1 MASAYDLLHEGV
13 RRRLWEMGWT
23 ALRPIQ
29 DRAIEHL
36 LADRGD
42 CVIAAPTAGGKT
54 EAAFLPIL
62 SRIADDAAGG
72 VRAMYIGP
80 LKALINDQ
88 FVRLADLC
96 ARLAIPVH
104 RWHGDVGAAQRRAL
118 LARPSGVLLITP
130 ESLEAMFVLRP
141 TQMPSIFGRL
151 AYVVIDE
158 MHAFI
163 GSVRGAQL
171 KSQLYRLRERCGC
184 DPVRVGLSAT
194 LGDPEA
200 ACAWLRPGGAAAT
213 YITDPDAERSLKILV
228 RGYQRQTPGGG
239 ADEGA
244 AREEGAARDDD
255 PTLRLV
261 ARSILR
267 ACHGSTSLAFANA
280 KSRIEELA
288 DCLQSEATQMGLRH
302 EVVVHHGSLSKE
314 QREHAEER
322 LRAETP
328 CTAVCSNTLEMG
340 IDIGEVDSVIQVAAP
355 WSVASLA
362 QRVGRSGRREGAAA
376 VLRAFFVEDAP
387 TPEDTLWDGLH
398 LDFLRGIAVIELMLE
413 KFSEPP
419 EVHRP
424 HLSTLVHQLLSTLAE
439 TGGMSAQRL
448 YRRLIDSRAF
458 GQLTPGDF
466 AVLLR
471 GLAEHGLVAQMAEGD
486 IILGLRGQKLCDHF
500 SFYAAFTTPEEFRVV
515 HLAREIGSL
524 PATLLPPPGEFV
536 LLAGR
541 RWRVEAIDG
550 DRREVHVIPGKG
562 RRIPKF
568 TSLAADI
575 HPRVHAKMRELACTS
590 DAPTYL
596 DDGAKEILAHVRGTA
611 HLVGRFQ
618 PALQPVPPA
627 GRSRVFLWAGTR
639 IQRTVFLALREA
651 GLEVQDEQ
659 VGLEVK
665 APVEQ
670 TREVLRGLQERT
682 PDPRLLAARA
692 DRELAARQCGADKFD
707 WALPDPLWAAAYAE
721 DRLAISR
728 GAFGVG

>member
-1 MASAYDLLHEGV
+1 MASAFDLLHEGV
-13 RRRLWEMGWT
+13 RRRLWEMKWT

-29 DRAIEHL
+29 DLAIEHL
-36 LADRGD
+36 MADRGD

-88 FVRLADLC
+88 FARLADLC
-96 ARLAIPVH
+96 ARLTIPVH

-141 TQMPSIFGRL
+141 TQMPSIFARL

-200 ACAWLRPGGAAAT
+200 ACAWLRPDGAAAT
-213 YITDPDAERSLKILV
+213 YVTDPDAERSLQILV
-228 RGYQRQTPGGG
+228 RGYQRRPAPAG
-239 ADEGA
+239 ADEDA
-244 AREEGAARDDD
+244 AQDED

-267 ACHGSTSLAFANA
+267 ACHGSTNLAFANA

-288 DCLQSEATQMGLRH
+288 DCLQSEAAQMDLRH
-302 EVVVHHGSLSKE
+302 DVVVHHGSLSKE

-322 LRAETP
+322 LRADAP

-376 VLRAFFVEDAP
+376 VLRAFFIEDAP
-387 TPEDTLWDGLH
+387 APEDTLWDGLH
-398 LDFLRGIAVIELMLE
+398 LDFLRGIAAIELMLE
-413 KFSEPP
+413 RFSEPP
-419 EVHRP
+419 DVHRP

-458 GQLTPGDF
+458 GRLTPGDF

-471 GLAEHGLVAQMAEGD
+471 GLAEHGLVAQMDGGD
-486 IILGLRGQKLCDHF
+486 LILGLRGQKLCDHF
-500 SFYAAFTTPEEFRVV
+500 SFYAAFATPEEFRIM

-541 RWRVEAIDG
+541 RWRVETIDG
-550 DRREVHVIPGKG
+550 DRREVHVVPGKG
-562 RRIPKF
+562 RRAPKF

-590 DAPTYL
+590 DIPAYL

-611 HLVGRFQ
+611 HLVVHFQ

-639 IQRTVFLALREA
+639 VQRTVFLALREA

-665 APVEQ
+665 APIER
-670 TREVLRGLQERT
+670 TREVLRGLQEKA
-682 PDPRLLAARA
+682 PAPRLLAARA

-707 WALPDPLWAAAYAE
+707 WALPDALWAAAYSE

-728 GAFGVG
+728 GAFELG

>member
-1 MASAYDLLHEGV
+1 MAFPFDLLHEGV
-13 RRRLWEMGWT
+13 RRRLWEMKWT

-88 FVRLADLC
+88 FGRVADLC
-96 ARLAIPVH
+96 ARMAIPVH

-118 LARPSGVLLITP
+118 LGRPSGVLLITP

-141 TQMPSIFGRL
+141 TQMPAIFGRL

-171 KSQLYRLRERCGC
+171 KSQLHRLRERCGC

-200 ACAWLRPGGAAAT
+200 ACAWLRPGGAAAAH
-213 YITDPDAERSLKILV
+213 ITDPNAERSVSVLV
-228 RGYQRQTPGGG
+228 RGYQSRPPADA
-239 ADEGA
+239 ADEDA
-244 AREEGAARDDD
+244 DEED
-255 PTLRLV
+255 PTMRLV

-267 ACHGSTSLAFANA
+267 ACHRSTNLAFANA

-288 DCLQSEATQMGLRH
+288 DCLQSEAAQMGLRH
-302 EVVVHHGSLSKE
+302 DVVVHHGSLSKE

-322 LRAETP
+322 LRADAP

-340 IDIGEVDSVIQVAAP
+340 IDIGEVDNVIQLAAP

-362 QRVGRSGRREGAAA
+362 QRVGRSGRREGAKA
-376 VLRAFFVEDAP
+376 VLRAFFIENAP

-398 LDFLRGIAVIELMLE
+398 LDFLRGIATIELMRE
-413 KFSEPP
+413 GFAEPP
-419 EVHRP
+419 EVHRA

-448 YRRLIDSRAF
+448 YRRLMDGRAF

-466 AVLLR
+466 AILLR
-471 GLAEHGLVAQMAEGD
+471 GLADHGLVEQMAAGD

-500 SFYAAFTTPEEFRVV
+500 SFYAAFTAPEEFRVV

-524 PATLLPPPGEFV
+524 PAALLPPPGEFV

-541 RWRVEAIDG
+541 RWRVDTIDG
-550 DRREVHVIPGKG
+550 ERREVHVVPAKG
-562 RRIPKF
+562 RRTPKF

-590 DAPTYL
+590 DVPAYL
-596 DDGAKEILAHVRGTA
+596 DDGAKDILAHVRGTA
-611 HLVGRFQ
+611 HRAGRFQ
-618 PALQPVPPA
+618 PALQPVSPA
-627 GRSRVFLWAGTR
+627 GRSRLFLWAGTKV
-639 IQRTVFLALREA
+639 QRTVFLALREA
-651 GLEVQDEQ
+651 GLAVQDEQ

-665 APVEQ
+665 APVER
-670 TREVLRGLQERT
+670 TREVLRALQER
-682 PDPRLLAARA
+682 PPEPRLLAARA
-692 DRELAARQCGADKFD
+692 ARELAARQCGADKFD
-707 WALPDPLWAAAYAE
+707 WALPDSLWTTTYAE
-721 DRLAISR
+721 DRLAISP
-728 GAFGVG
+728 GAFEVG